1 MSAIAA
7 IFARDLRRLATNP
20 AAAVIVAGLIVLPSL
35 YAWFNIGASWD
46 PYAQTGS
53 LPVAVV
59 NQDAGT
65 TLRGTPINAG
75 KEIVTALKENP
86 KIGWVFTD
94 EADAMRGVERG
105 GYYAAI
111 LIPAEFSARLATV
124 LEDVPRQAEIDYYV
138 NEKINAIAPKITSS
152 GASGIVEEIGSRF
165 VQTANG
171 IIFKLFNQ
179 VGTELERNL
188 PEIEKLRSLI
198 FELERRFPEIRS
210 AANTAQEDAV
220 KLNRIVGAAQ
230 GRIPEVA
237 RLAKEGTELAGKVG
251 DVLRASRTALQG
263 TAPQLKQDL
272 ILLRQAAGAAA
283 DVTGLLRDANS
294 DSDAHASQE
303 TRKAADAAA
312 ARLDT
317 AASVAGRIADVFRR
331 LDSMAGGG
339 RLGAPIAELGRI
351 ASSLKS
357 QAALLRQIR
366 AALDKG
372 EAPAAALAD
381 RLDALSKETAA
392 RLDKLIG
399 GFDSDIAPRVD
410 EAIAKAASAAGD
422 AQSILSAAVKSLP
435 DVQSLLSRASQAL
448 SVGTKELQAIRAEL
462 PAAEAKIKE
471 LAGRMRSFE
480 KESSLRE
487 LISLL
492 KTNAQRESEFFAAPV
507 RLKENRLFPIPGY
520 GSAMSPFFTTLS
532 LWVGALLLVSLL
544 SAEVHEPGTAYASYQ
559 VYFGRLF
566 TFVAISLLQSLL
578 VTLGDIYIL
587 RAYVLE
593 KGWFVLFGLLL
604 SAVFMLMVYTLV
616 SVFGNVGKAMAIVL
630 LVLQLAGA
638 GGTFPIQLTPPFFQ
652 AIHPFL
658 PFTYGIGMMREAVGG
673 ILWDVVRG
681 DFLRLLVF
689 AWAALVVGLALK
701 GAINRIAAGFVAK
714 AKSSRLIH

>member
-138 NEKINAIAPKITSS
+138 NEKINAIAPKIASS

-198 FELERRFPEIRS
+198 FELEQRFPEIRS
-210 AANTAQEDAV
+210 AANTAQQDAA
-220 KLNRIVGAAQ
+220 KLNRIVGAAK

-251 DVLRASRTALQG
+251 DVLKTSRTALQEM
-263 TAPQLKQDL
+263 APQLKQDL

-283 DVTGLLRDANS
+283 DVTGLLRGAG
-294 DSDAHASQE
+294 SDAYDPQE

-317 AASVAGRIADVFRR
+317 AAAVAGRIADVFRR

-339 RLGAPIAELGRI
+339 RLSAPIAELGRI
-351 ASSLKS
+351 ESGLKS

-381 RLDALSKETAA
+381 RLDALSKETAS

-399 GFDSDIAPRVD
+399 GFDSDVAPRVD
-410 EAIAKAASAAGD
+410 EAIAKAASAVGD
-422 AQSILSAAVKSLP
+422 AQSVLSAAVKSLP

-448 SVGTKELQAIRAEL
+448 AVGTKELQAIRAEL

-471 LAGRMRSFE
+471 LAGRIRSFE

-507 RLKENRLFPIPGY
+507 RLKENELFPIPGY

-544 SAEVHEPGTAYASYQ
+544 SAEVHEPGTSYASYE

-604 SAVFMLMVYTLV
+604 STVFMLMVYTLV

-689 AWAALVVGLALK
+689 AWGALVVGLALK
-701 GAINRIAAGFVAK
+701 GTINRVAAGFVAK